1 MAEVIKCITFII
13 KLIFI
18 IFLIQTKSSAIEIIR
33 DTELEQFTNDLLSTL
48 LNSSN
53 IQSNELNVYFIN
65 SDQINAFVTGGK
77 NIFINTETIIEA
89 NDYREYAAVLAHE
102 LAHIKAGHV
111 FSTSLEVSNLSNKA
125 LPIYLL

>member
-53 IQSNELNVYFIN
+53 IQSNELNV
-65 SDQINAFVTGGK
+65 K
-77 NIFINTETIIEA
+77 E
-89 NDYREYAAVLAHE
+89 
-102 LAHIKAGHV
+102 
-111 FSTSLEVSNLSNKA
+111 
-125 LPIYLL
+125 PI